1 MEQVV
6 QSHQGV
12 VDEIRR
18 PVPVYTCMDSASF
31 RKETGSFRGLSR
43 GGGSRDGGIGSRG
56 GDGQVLGDGDEAG
69 VGVAGGKRSRLRMSA
84 IIVAL
89 FLSLFVSALDAT
101 IVATAAPTISRDLS
115 SAAGYT
121 WIGGA
126 YLLANAASGPIWA
139 KFSDIWGRKPIM
151 LCALLLFFISSAVCA
166 TAKTMQE
173 LIIGRA
179 FQGTAGGGLILLV
192 HVCISDLF
200 SLRERSLLM
209 GFMEGIW
216 ALAGGIGPVLGGL
229 FASLVTWRW
238 CFYIN
243 LPISG
248 IAALLILLF
257 LDIKHEHTSFIDGM
271 KALDWFGI
279 FTFLGFTLM
288 ILFGLDF
295 GGVLFPWDSAKV
307 IALLVVGF
315 VMIFA
320 FIYSEAKLAK
330 YPLMPMS
337 LFKRRTNVAA
347 FSVVFFHGFV
357 FISGEY
363 YMPLYFQAV
372 LEASPLR
379 SGLLLLPFIVIGAIA
394 GVFCGV
400 IMHKTGKFREIIWV
414 GALLLTVGFG
424 LFITFDAYTSTVKAV
439 CFLMVGGLGSGIL
452 FEAPLIAIQSQVE
465 QHNVASATATL
476 SFIRN
481 IGVSIS
487 TIVGGTIFQNSMNGR
502 AAFLREA
509 GLPKNILSQLDGDSA
524 MANVMLPGTLKERAW
539 EIAAKEA
546 FAYAMRN
553 MWITYTVFA
562 FLAFMASLF
571 VQAAHLGT
579 EHTETV
585 TGLRKK
591 EDEEVVVVVAG
602 PGTATPSS

>member
-1 MEQVV
+1 ME
-6 QSHQGV
+6 HQGV

-43 GGGSRDGGIGSRG
+43 GGSRDGGIGSRG
-56 GDGQVLGDGDEAG
+56 GDGQGLEDGEEAG
-69 VGVAGGKRSRLRMSA
+69 AGIAAGKRSRLRMGA

-200 SLRERSLLM
+200 SLRQRSLLM

-216 ALAGGIGPVLGGL
+216 ALAV
-229 FASLVTWRW
+229 
-238 CFYIN
+238 YIN

-257 LDIKHEHTSFIDGM
+257 LDIKHEHTSFVDGM

-379 SGLLLLPFIVIGAIA
+379 SGLLLLPFIVTGAIA

-414 GALLLTVGFG
+414 GALLLTIGFG

-509 GLPKNILSQLDGDSA
+509 GLPKNIFDQLDGDSA
-524 MANVMLPGTLKERAW
+524 MANVMLPGMLKERAW
-539 EIAAKEA
+539 EIAAKQA

-591 EDEEVVVVVAG
+591 EEEVVAG
-602 PGTATPSS
+602 SGTATPSS